1 MVQALVG
8 ADLTEVQ
15 AQRVEVMRQSSEYLL
30 AILGDPLDLT
40 QLEGGALTSK
50 DIEFGLDALLRG
62 LGT

>member
-8 ADLTEVQ
+8 DDLTEVQ
-15 AQRVEVMRQSSEYLL
+15 AQRVEVIRQSSEYLL
-30 AILGDPLDLT
+30 AILSDLLDLT

-50 DIEFGLDALLRG
+50 DIEFDLDALLRG